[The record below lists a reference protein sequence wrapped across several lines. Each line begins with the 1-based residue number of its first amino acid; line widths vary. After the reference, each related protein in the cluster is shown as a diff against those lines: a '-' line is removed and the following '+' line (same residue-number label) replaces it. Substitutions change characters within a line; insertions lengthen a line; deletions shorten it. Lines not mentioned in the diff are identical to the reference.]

1 MLAFMFQVLVKSIIE
16 QDPLRP
22 IDESELVWSDEEEDE
37 KVYNLIFLINTNYRF
52 TNSNFKGGLTRLD
65 VDRMRTSET
74 GSSKL
79 KKPKKHHG
87 FISANDPGYIASV
100 VIEKIKPEFQTMEGN
115 ILEVCKRVD
124 CIEGSVLGLVQSV
137 FPKFKEEMLQSVKK
151 LVAQLSKGHEAG
163 PSSIPEKE
171 TELGRRENTNREGSN
186 AKIATI
192 DNDQTINNILGE
204 LSAYSTPHGSPRI
217 SLIRY
222 SSKLQEKFVT

>member
-1 MLAFMFQVLVKSIIE
+1 
-16 QDPLRP
+16 
-22 IDESELVWSDEEEDE
+22 
-37 KVYNLIFLINTNYRF
+37 
-52 TNSNFKGGLTRLD
+52 
-65 VDRMRTSET
+65 
-74 GSSKL
+74 
-79 KKPKKHHG
+79 
-87 FISANDPGYIASV
+87 
-100 VIEKIKPEFQTMEGN
+100 MEGN

-124 CIEGSVLGLVQSV
+124 CIEGSVLRLVQSV
-137 FPKFKEEMLQSVKK
+137 FPKFKEEMLQSIKK

-217 SLIRY
+217 SLVRY